1 VSLFQCFCESA
12 PRKIKQQQQQQHKR
26 NMCTVGWGVQ
36 AVQVQEVSFQKRTK
50 KDQYYQNQK
59 LFYTQRRVPEE

>member
-1 VSLFQCFCESA
+1 
-12 PRKIKQQQQQQHKR
+12 
-26 NMCTVGWGVQ
+26 MCTVGWGVQ

-59 LFYTQRRVPEE
+59 LLTHNVMFRKNKKENIARTDCSFEYNLLAILT

>member
-1 VSLFQCFCESA
+1 
-12 PRKIKQQQQQQHKR
+12 
-26 NMCTVGWGVQ
+26 MCTVGWGVQ